1 MSEETNVAEPTNE
14 NTETNTNEVS
24 QQTQEQKTFTQDQL
38 NSIIES
44 RVMAERRKY
53 EKKIQEEE
61 NQKAELVKQEQ
72 LKEAKTKQDLEKI
85 MQERLSEKEQEIQT
99 IKNEMVAEKID
110 KQILAVASTNKAV
123 VPEQIVSL
131 LKSEL
136 QLADDGRVEVLDN
149 NRNIR
154 YNEKGQP
161 LTVEDRVKEF
171 LDTNPHFRQGSLS
184 GAGSQSS
191 IGGNSLKPKSIGD
204 LDLNNPADRKVY
216 AEMRKTR
223 SGFKLNPKLTINN
236 Q

>member
-1 MSEETNVAEPTNE
+1 MSEETIVAEATNE
-14 NTETNTNEVS
+14 NTETTNQVS
-24 QQTQEQKTFTQDQL
+24 EQEEQKTFTQAQL
-38 NSIIES
+38 NSILES

-85 MQERLSEKEQEIQT
+85 MQERLSEKEQEIQK
-99 IKNEMVAEKID
+99 IKSEMVAEKID
-110 KQILAVASTNKAV
+110 KQILSVASSNKAV

-184 GAGSQSS
+184 GSGSQSS
-191 IGGNSLKPKSIGD
+191 ICGNSLRPKSIGD

-223 SGFKLNPKLTINN
+223 GGFKLNPKLTINN
-236 Q
+236 

>member
-1 MSEETNVAEPTNE
+1 MSEETKVVEPTIE
-14 NTETNTNEVS
+14 NTETTNEVS
-24 QQTQEQKTFTQDQL
+24 EQSLEQKTFTQAQL
-38 NSIIES
+38 NSILES

-85 MQERLSEKEQEIQT
+85 MQERLSEKETEIQK

-184 GAGSQSS
+184 GSGSQSS

-216 AEMRKTR
+216 AEMRQTK
-223 SGFKLNPKLTINN
+223 SGFRLNPKLTINN
-236 Q
+236 

>member
-1 MSEETNVAEPTNE
+1 MSEETNVAEPTIE
-14 NTETNTNEVS
+14 NTETTNEVS
-24 QQTQEQKTFTQDQL
+24 EQPLEQKTFTQAQL
-38 NSIIES
+38 NSILES

-85 MQERLSEKEQEIQT
+85 MQERLSEKETEIQK
-99 IKNEMVAEKID
+99 IKGEMVAEKID

-184 GAGSQSS
+184 GSGSQSS

-216 AEMRKTR
+216 ADMRKTR

-236 Q
+236 

>member
-1 MSEETNVAEPTNE
+1 MSEETNVAEPTIE
-14 NTETNTNEVS
+14 NTETTNEVS
-24 QQTQEQKTFTQDQL
+24 EQPLEQKTFSQAQL
-38 NSIIES
+38 NSILES

-53 EKKIQEEE
+53 EK
-61 NQKAELVKQEQ
+61 
-72 LKEAKTKQDLEKI
+72 
-85 MQERLSEKEQEIQT
+85 
-99 IKNEMVAEKID
+99 
-110 KQILAVASTNKAV
+110 ILAVASTNKAV

-184 GAGSQSS
+184 GSGSQSS

-204 LDLNNPADRKVY
+204 LDLNNPADRKLY
-216 AEMRKTR
+216 KEMRNTR
-223 SGFKLNPKLTINN
+223 SEFKLNPKLTINN
-236 Q
+236 

>member
-1 MSEETNVAEPTNE
+1 MSEETKVVEPTIE
-14 NTETNTNEVS
+14 NTETTNEVS
-24 QQTQEQKTFTQDQL
+24 EQSLEQKTFTQAQL
-38 NSIIES
+38 NSILES

-85 MQERLSEKEQEIQT
+85 MQERLSEKESEIQK
-99 IKNEMVAEKID
+99 IKSEMVAEKID

-184 GAGSQSS
+184 GSGSQSS

-204 LDLNNPADRKVY
+204 LDLNNPADRKIY
-216 AEMRKTR
+216 KEMRNTR
-223 SGFKLNPKLTINN
+223 SSFKLNPKLTINN
-236 Q
+236 

>member
-1 MSEETNVAEPTNE
+1 MSEETKVVEPTIE
-14 NTETNTNEVS
+14 NTETTNEVS
-24 QQTQEQKTFTQDQL
+24 EQPLEQKTFSQAQL
-38 NSIIES
+38 NSILES

-85 MQERLSEKEQEIQT
+85 MQERLSEKEAEIQK
-99 IKNEMVAEKID
+99 IKGEMVAEKID

-184 GAGSQSS
+184 GSGSQSS

-216 AEMRKTR
+216 ADMRKTR

-236 Q
+236 

>member
-1 MSEETNVAEPTNE
+1 MSEETIVAEASNE
-14 NTETNTNEVS
+14 NTETTNQVS
-24 QQTQEQKTFTQDQL
+24 EQEEQKTFTQAQL
-38 NSIIES
+38 NSILES

-61 NQKAELVKQEQ
+61 NQKAEIIKQEQ
-72 LKEAKTKQDLEKI
+72 LREAKTKQDLEKI
-85 MQERLSEKEQEIQT
+85 MQERLSEKEQEIQK
-99 IKNEMVAEKID
+99 IKSEMVAEKID
-110 KQILAVASTNKAV
+110 KQILSVASSNKAV

-184 GAGSQSS
+184 GSGSQSS
-191 IGGNSLKPKSIGD
+191 IGGNSLRPKSIGD

-223 SGFKLNPKLTINN
+223 GGFKLNPKLTINN
-236 Q
+236 

>member
-1 MSEETNVAEPTNE
+1 MSEETIVAEATNE
-14 NTETNTNEVS
+14 NTETTNQVS
-24 QQTQEQKTFTQDQL
+24 EQEEQKTFTQAQL
-38 NSIIES
+38 NSILES

-85 MQERLSEKEQEIQT
+85 MQERLSEKEQEIQK
-99 IKNEMVAEKID
+99 IKSEMVAEKID
-110 KQILAVASTNKAV
+110 KQILSVASSNKAV

-184 GAGSQSS
+184 GSGSQSS
-191 IGGNSLKPKSIGD
+191 ICGNSLRPKSIGD

-223 SGFKLNPKLTINN
+223 GGFKLNNKLTINN
-236 Q
+236 

>member
-1 MSEETNVAEPTNE
+1 MSEETKIVDNTNE

-85 MQERLSEKEQEIQT
+85 MQERLSEKEQEIQR

-110 KQILAVASTNKAV
+110 KQILSVASSNKAV

-191 IGGNSLKPKSIGD
+191 IGGNSLQPKSIGD

-236 Q
+236 

>member
-1 MSEETNVAEPTNE
+1 MSEETIVAEATNE
-14 NTETNTNEVS
+14 NTETTNQVS
-24 QQTQEQKTFTQDQL
+24 EQIEEQKTFTQAQL
-38 NSIIES
+38 NSILES

-85 MQERLSEKEQEIQT
+85 MQERLSEKEQEIQK
-99 IKNEMVAEKID
+99 IKSEMVAEKID
-110 KQILAVASTNKAV
+110 KQILSVASSNKAV

-184 GAGSQSS
+184 GSGSQSS
-191 IGGNSLKPKSIGD
+191 IGGNSLRPKSIGD

-216 AEMRKTR
+216 AEMRKTK
-223 SGFKLNPKLTINN
+223 SSFKLNPKLTINN
-236 Q
+236 

>member
-1 MSEETNVAEPTNE
+1 MSEETKVAEATNE
-14 NTETNTNEVS
+14 NTETTNQVS
-24 QQTQEQKTFTQDQL
+24 EQTEEQKTFTQAQL
-38 NSIIES
+38 NSILES

-85 MQERLSEKEQEIQT
+85 MQERLSEKEQEIQK
-99 IKNEMVAEKID
+99 IKSEMVAEKID
-110 KQILAVASTNKAV
+110 KQILSVASSNKAV

-184 GAGSQSS
+184 GSGSQSS
-191 IGGNSLKPKSIGD
+191 IGGNSLRPKSIGD

-236 Q
+236 

>member
-1 MSEETNVAEPTNE
+1 MSEETKVAEPTNQS
-14 NTETNTNEVS
+14 TETNEVS
-24 QQTQEQKTFTQDQL
+24 EQTQEQKTFTQDQL

-72 LKEAKTKQDLEKI
+72 LKEAKTKQELEKI
-85 MQERLSEKEQEIQT
+85 MQERLSEKEQEIQK
-99 IKNEMVAEKID
+99 IKNEMIAEKID
-110 KQILAVASTNKAV
+110 KQILAVASNNKAV

-184 GAGSQSS
+184 GSGSQSS
-191 IGGNSLKPKSIGD
+191 IGGNSLQPKSIGD
-204 LDLNNPADRKVY
+204 LDLNNPADYKIY
-216 AEMRKTR
+216 KEMRKTR

-236 Q
+236 

>member
-1 MSEETNVAEPTNE
+1 MSEETKVVEPTIE
-14 NTETNTNEVS
+14 NTETTNEVS
-24 QQTQEQKTFTQDQL
+24 EQSLEQKTFTQAQL
-38 NSIIES
+38 NSILES

-85 MQERLSEKEQEIQT
+85 MQERLSEKETEIQK
-99 IKNEMVAEKID
+99 IKSEMVAEKID

-184 GAGSQSS
+184 GSGSQSS

-204 LDLNNPADRKVY
+204 LDLNNPADRKIY
-216 AEMRKTR
+216 KEMRNTR
-223 SGFKLNPKLTINN
+223 SSFKLNPKLTINN
-236 Q
+236 